1 MKQERITEL
10 WPTSY
15 YKKNWICHWKKK
27 TLRLNWIK
35 VILSNYFLTHCKTPA
50 VPEKEAPVTLKTQ
63 QSRTTRLSDR
73 FSLESLQL
81 WWSSATIHRTQSD
94 TWKLTCHLHCKYT
107 SCSCFCRS
115 WCVLS
120 SLAWTGTK
128 NKNCNSTS
136 CKYMCWNEN
145 KKKTKTRKLESLN
158 ISTYSRVIDEIIT
171 INQAIL
177 NICRWSGF

>member
-145 KKKTKTRKLESLN
+145 LKKKKQENLN
-158 ISTYSRVIDEIIT
+158 H
-171 INQAIL
+171 
-177 NICRWSGF
+177 